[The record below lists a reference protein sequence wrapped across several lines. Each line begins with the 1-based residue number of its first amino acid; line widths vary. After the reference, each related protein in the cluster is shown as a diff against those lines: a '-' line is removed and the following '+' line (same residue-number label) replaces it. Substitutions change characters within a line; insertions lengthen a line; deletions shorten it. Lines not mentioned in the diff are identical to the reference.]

1 MIKNNVKEIVL
12 LSGWLQS
19 GKDTVGNFLV
29 TKYGFKRYAYADA
42 LKNELS
48 TMLNFDRG
56 LMDTIQGK
64 KQMVNGITIRQ
75 HLIKHGQAMRN
86 IDPLYWVKTVCNQI
100 IIEDHPRIVITDCR
114 MLNEIEHI
122 MEIFGK
128 NKVVCCRINRWTEA
142 PLQDE
147 TENTLDNFNFDLV
160 INNDGNVENLYEQL
174 IMSFDNKYN

>member
-1 MIKNNVKEIVL
+1 MIKNNVKTIVL

-48 TMLNFDRG
+48 TKLKFDRG
-56 LMDTIQGK
+56 LMDIIQGK
-64 KQMVNGITIRQ
+64 NQMVNDMTIRQ
-75 HLIKHGQAMRN
+75 HLITHGQAMRN
-86 IDPLYWVKTVCNQI
+86 IDPLYWVKIVCNKI
-100 IIEDHPRIVITDCR
+100 IIEDYPRIVITDCR
-114 MLNEIEHI
+114 MCNEIEHI
-122 MEIFGK
+122 IDTFGK
-128 NKVVCCRINRWTEA
+128 NKVISCRINRWTVA

-147 TENTLDNFNFDLV
+147 TENTLDNFNFDIV
-160 INNDGNVENLYEQL
+160 INNDGNVEKLYKQL